1 MLSVVALA
9 RRHTALDLRRL
20 GAASGRVAAAAAAAA
35 VAGRLA
41 LVRLPGDEA
50 GTVGRLGSA
59 LAAVGVAGVAVTVA
73 YVATLLVLRSPELR
87 ELWTLLAARVSRP
100 L

>member
-9 RRHTALDLRRL
+9 RRRPEPTQVQR
-20 GAASGRVAAAAAAAA
+20 GVPPGRVAAAAAAAA